1 MSSTITRTAPI
12 TRRRAIGA
20 ALALPALGMGMG
32 LGLGR
37 AALAQ
42 ETDYPRKPFT
52 IVVPFT
58 AGGAT
63 DLSARLIAQLLGT
76 QLGQTFLVDNRAGAS
91 GMIGM
96 AAVARAAPDGY
107 TLGWGGNS
115 PMSVAPHL
123 VKNPAYDPA
132 KAFAPVS
139 LAAISSWILVTRP
152 ELPVKSV
159 ADLVALAKK
168 QPGKLTFASSGN
180 GSAPHLMG
188 ELFKSAAGIDLLH
201 VPYKGEIDGFNALMA
216 GQVDMMM
223 GSTSSS
229 LALVKSGRLKGL
241 AVTTPRR
248 DPTVPD
254 LPTVAEAGVPDLT
267 FEIFFGLVAPAGT
280 PPGVVGKLAA
290 AMKKA
295 VADPSYRD
303 AMEKTGIHATSSSP
317 AEFQALLTRH
327 NERWTSIIQSKHIS
341 TD

>member
-1 MSSTITRTAPI
+1 MSSI
-12 TRRRAIGA
+12 TRRRAIGGALALSALSLGAA
-20 ALALPALGMGMG
+20 ALAD
-32 LGLGR
+32 
-37 AALAQ
+37 
-42 ETDYPRKPFT
+42 ETTDYPRRPVT

-58 AGGAT
+58 AGSAT
-63 DLSARLIAQLLGT
+63 DLSARLIAQLLTT
-76 QLGQTFLVDNRAGAS
+76 QLGQTFVVENRAGAS

-96 AAVARAAPDGY
+96 AVVARAAPDGY

-123 VKNPAYDPA
+123 VQNPAYDPV

-152 ELPVKSV
+152 DLPVNSV

-168 QPGKLTFASSGN
+168 QPGKLTFGSSGN

-201 VPYKGEIDGFNALMA
+201 VPYKGEIDGFNAMMA

-229 LALVKSGRLKGL
+229 LALIKAGRLKGL
-241 AVTTPRR
+241 AVTTPQR
-248 DPTVPD
+248 DAAVPD

-280 PPGVVGKLAA
+280 PPAVVAKLAA
-290 AMKKA
+290 AMHKA
-295 VADPSYRD
+295 VADPNYR
-303 AMEKTGIHATSSSP
+303 ATMEKAGVHATSSSP
-317 AEFQALLTRH
+317 ADFQALLARH
-327 NERWTSIIQSKHIS
+327 NQRWTSIIRSKHIS
-341 TD
+341 SN

>member
-1 MSSTITRTAPI
+1 MSSI
-12 TRRRAIGA
+12 TRRRTIGA
-20 ALALPALGMGMG
+20 ALALAMLGTGA
-32 LGLGR
+32 

-42 ETDYPRKPFT
+42 DTDYPRKPVT
-52 IVVPFT
+52 IIVPFT

-63 DLSARLIAQLLGT
+63 DLSARLIAQLLTT
-76 QLGQTFLVDNRAGAS
+76 QLGQTFIVDNRAGAS

-96 AAVARAAPDGY
+96 GAVARAAPDGY

-123 VKNPAYDPA
+123 VKNPVYDPA
-132 KAFAPVS
+132 KAFAPIS

-152 ELPVKSV
+152 DLPVKSV
-159 ADLVALAKK
+159 ADLVALAKSK
-168 QPGKLTFASSGN
+168 PGKLTFASSGN

-229 LALVKSGRLKGL
+229 LALVKAGRLKGL
-241 AVTTPRR
+241 AVTTPKR

-280 PPGVVGKLAA
+280 PPAVVAKLAA
-290 AMKKA
+290 AMRKA
-295 VADPSYRD
+295 VADPGYRD

-327 NERWTSIIQSKHIS
+327 NERWTSIIKSKNIS